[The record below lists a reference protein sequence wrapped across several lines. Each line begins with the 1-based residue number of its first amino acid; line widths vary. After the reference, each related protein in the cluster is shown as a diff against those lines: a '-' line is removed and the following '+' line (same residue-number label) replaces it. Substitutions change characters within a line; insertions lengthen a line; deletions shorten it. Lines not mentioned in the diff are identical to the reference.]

1 MTSVIPP
8 VATRCPIV
16 GWVKRS
22 PGTRFVRLIAALG
35 LALAGLL
42 ALAPAAAAE
51 GDNWAITKYAMAVQ
65 VAEDGTAKISL
76 DFDFDFGAE
85 EGHGPYLVLPSRQAI
100 PGDSEHW
107 RSFPIELGPVTSSTG
122 APTDVD
128 TETKNGL
135 LAVKIGDENKEVSG
149 LQSYHVE
156 YTIRGLINP
165 RAEGGLDELNWNVI
179 SNWEVPLRNVSIIVN
194 GPADIS
200 AVKCFTGQ
208 AGSQQQCQASGSG
221 VGSQFTVPE
230 VPEGQGMTIVAG
242 WPGGTFVGAEPILT
256 KRHNLGN
263 TFTANP
269 ITVGGGV
276 LIAALGT
283 GGLAAIARRR
293 GRDERFTGLTP
304 GLAPA
309 AGADGAATTVGG
321 SSGPV
326 AVRFTPPD
334 DARPGEVGTLIDEK
348 AQQRDVTATVIDL
361 AVRGHLRIAEVEPAA
376 GSKLPGGKDWELT
389 RLGGSDQ
396 LRGYESAAL
405 NGLFDKGNPL
415 RMTEAMT
422 GLTAAAVPAKLLTD
436 VTDDRGW
443 FKANPGTVRGLWI
456 MAGCGIVV
464 LGAIATAVLA
474 ATIGWGIIGLGIIL
488 LGVITFVFS
497 GRMPA
502 RTATGTAMLDQAK
515 GFRLYLETAEADQL
529 KFEEGEDLFSRYL
542 PYAIVFGV
550 ADRWAKIFADLAA
563 RGHDVPQ
570 PDWYVGPYVGAAAF
584 YGSGGFSSSLDAFSS
599 ASSAAMT
606 AASSGSGGGSGFGGG
621 GSVGGGVGGGGGG
634 GW

>member
-1 MTSVIPP
+1 M
-8 VATRCPIV
+8 
-16 GWVKRS
+16 KRS
-22 PGTRFVRLIAALG
+22 PGASLVRLIAAFG
-35 LALAGLL
+35 LAIAGLL

-51 GDNWAITKYAMAVQ
+51 GEDWAVTKYAMAVQ

-76 DFDFDFGAE
+76 DFDFDFGNE
-85 EGHGPYLVLPSRQAI
+85 EGHGPYLLLPSRQEI

-107 RSFPIELGPVTSSTG
+107 RSFPIELGVVTSSTG
-122 APTDVD
+122 APTDTD
-128 TETKNGL
+128 TETSDGL
-135 LAVKIGDENKEVSG
+135 LAVRIGDDNKEVSG

-156 YTIRGLINP
+156 YSIRGLVNP
-165 RAEGGLDELNWNVI
+165 RAAGSGLDELNWNVI
-179 SNWEVPLRNVSIIVN
+179 SGWKVPLQNVSITVN
-194 GPADIS
+194 GPAGLS
-200 AVKCFTGQ
+200 AVECFAGE
-208 AGSQQQCQASGSG
+208 AGSQQQCGASRSG
-221 VGSQFTVPE
+221 NGSQFSAPE

-256 KRHNLGN
+256 KRHHLGN

-269 ITVGGGV
+269 ITVGGGA

-283 GGLAAIARRR
+283 GGLAALARRR
-293 GRDERFTGLTP
+293 GRDERFAGLTP
-304 GLAPA
+304 GLIPA
-309 AGADGAATTVGG
+309 AGTEGAATTVGG

-334 DARPGEVGTLIDEK
+334 DARPGEVGALIDEK

-361 AVRGHLRIAEVEPAA
+361 AVRGHLRIAEVEPEP

-405 NGLFDKGNPL
+405 NGLFDKGSPI
-415 RMTEAMT
+415 RMTEAMA
-422 GLTAAAVPAKLLTD
+422 GLTKAAVPAKLLAD
-436 VTDDRGW
+436 VTERGW

-456 MAGCGIVV
+456 LAGCGIVV
-464 LGAIATAVLA
+464 LGGIVTAVLA
-474 ATIGWGIIGLGIIL
+474 ATIGWGIVGLGIVL
-488 LGVITFVFS
+488 LGVMTFVFA

-570 PDWYVGPYVGAAAF
+570 PDWYVGPYLGAAAF